1 MINTIKNIIKSFLLI
16 FSLLVA
22 FKGGQNSSSS
32 SIMDV
37 SVYNGE
43 ESVLLHWTVLDSI
56 NVKNFSIYSQR
67 FGGDVFK
74 NLGVLNGN
82 DSYFLDLD
90 CTPGERYFYKI
101 EIEDIEHEIYS
112 NNANVL
118 PFGSCNPVKGH
129 HSLDKNINSIFDL
142 IFKHIKNELYKKDP
156 KINFDYISQLL
167 HLKHYYKY
175 NWLEDFPLDFLRF
188 YSESLEGIN
197 DIILGE
203 NVYSAVMADESLYRN
218 LFYMTPDIWKNQ
230 ISQAF
235 EIMKEN
241 WLLLYSEY
249 SNSVKIFEN
258 LKPIHITSSNAV
270 LSDSVNV
277 KLHIFHK
284 DRLKTGEWYL
294 LSNDEYINLE
304 EFLVNENEI
313 ISVNIPKDWIN
324 LSLMVDDMVIQSVPI
339 IANESLIYTLEGDIV
354 PLKDDSSNFIKIKKD
369 ESQLWINEIVWN
381 PKRSSLNIEIAGY
394 NSIEEQYYIECQDN
408 KIWDINPNSTTEK
421 QFLDS
426 LFYFK
431 DNVALP
437 LVLKLKK
444 LKDLKLITHEYI
456 VLDTFS
462 ISMARPNDIGPWTI
476 TESQTLGEKNNS
488 NQIEYDSPF
497 VPQLF
502 ILYQNYPN
510 PFNGHTRITFD
521 LFEDANISLFVTDAS
536 GRIRDRIIEEEF
548 FRAGIYNYS
557 WEGENRSS
565 GIYFIT
571 LQALVND
578 FPPTVLSKKM
588 IYLK

>member
-1 MINTIKNIIKSFLLI
+1 MINTIKNTIKSFLLI

-22 FKGGQNSSSS
+22 FKGEKNSSGS

-43 ESVLLHWTVLDSI
+43 GSVLLHWTVLDSI

-67 FGGDVFK
+67 FGEDVFK
-74 NLGVLNGN
+74 KLAVLNGN

-112 NNANVL
+112 NNANIL
-118 PFGSCNPVKGH
+118 PFGSCKPVKDH
-129 HSLDKNINSIFDL
+129 HSLDKDIKSIFDL
-142 IFKHIKNELYKKDP
+142 IFKHIKSELYKKDP
-156 KINFDYISQLL
+156 KINFDYVSQFF
-167 HLKHYYKY
+167 HLKHDYKY
-175 NWLEDFPLDFLRF
+175 NWLEDFPLDFLRS
-188 YSESLEGIN
+188 YSKSLESIN
-197 DIILGE
+197 DIILGG
-203 NVYSAVMADESLYRN
+203 NVYSFVMVDESLYRN

-235 EIMKEN
+235 ESMKEN
-241 WLLLYSEY
+241 WRLLYSEY

-258 LKPIHITSSNAV
+258 LQPIHIISSDAI
-270 LSDSVNV
+270 LADSVNV
-277 KLHIFHK
+277 KLHIFHN

-313 ISVNIPKDWIN
+313 ISVKIPKDWIN
-324 LSLMVDDMVIQSVPI
+324 LSLMFDDTVIQSVPI
-339 IANESLIYTLEGDIV
+339 IANEALIYTLEGDIV

-394 NSIEEQYYIECQDN
+394 NSIEEQYSIEVQDN
-408 KIWDINPNSTTEK
+408 KIWDINPNSTIEK

-431 DNVALP
+431 ENLALP
-437 LVLKLKK
+437 LVLKLK
-444 LKDLKLITHEYI
+444 DLNLITNEYI
-456 VLDTFS
+456 ILDTFS
-462 ISMARPNDIGPWTI
+462 ISISRQNDTGSWAA
-476 TESQTLGEKNNS
+476 TELQTLGGENNS
-488 NQIEYDSPF
+488 NQIEYDSPI

-521 LFEDANISLFVTDAS
+521 LFEDANISLFVADAS

-548 FRAGIYNYS
+548 FSAGIYNYS

-578 FPPTVLSKKM
+578 FPTTVLSKKM

>member
-1 MINTIKNIIKSFLLI
+1 MINAIKNIIKLFLLI

-22 FKGGQNSSSS
+22 FKGGHNSSSS

-56 NVKNFSIYSQR
+56 NVKKFSIYSQR
-67 FGGDVFK
+67 FGEDVFK
-74 NLGVLNGN
+74 KLAVLNGN

-101 EIEDIEHEIYS
+101 EIEDIEHKIYL
-112 NNANVL
+112 NNANVF
-118 PFGSCNPVKGH
+118 PFGSCNPIKDH
-129 HSLDKNINSIFDL
+129 HSIDKNINSIFDL
-142 IFKHIKNELYKKDP
+142 IFKHIKNELYKRDP
-156 KINFDYISQLL
+156 KINFDYVSQLF
-167 HLKHYYKY
+167 HLKYDYKY
-175 NWLEDFPLDFLRF
+175 NWLEDFPLDFLRS
-188 YSESLEGIN
+188 YSKSLESIN

-203 NVYSAVMADESLYRN
+203 NIYSFVMADESLYRN
-218 LFYMTPDIWKNQ
+218 LFYMTPDIWTSQ

-241 WLLLYSEY
+241 WILLYGEY
-249 SNSVKIFEN
+249 SNYVKIFEN
-258 LKPIHITSSNAV
+258 LQPIHIISSDAV
-270 LSDSVNV
+270 LSDSINV

-339 IANESLIYTLEGDIV
+339 IANKSLIYTLEGDIV

-408 KIWDINPNSTTEK
+408 KIWDINPNTTIEK

-548 FRAGIYNYS
+548 FSAGIYNYS
-557 WEGENRSS
+557 WEGESRSS

-571 LQALVND
+571 LQAVVND

>member
-22 FKGGQNSSSS
+22 FKGGKNLSSS

-43 ESVLLHWTVLDSI
+43 GSVLLHWTVLDSI

-101 EIEDIEHEIYS
+101 EIEDIEHKVYL

-118 PFGSCNPVKGH
+118 PFGSCNPIKNH
-129 HSLDKNINSIFDL
+129 HSIDKNINSIFDL

-203 NVYSAVMADESLYRN
+203 NVYSAVIADESLYRN

>member
-1 MINTIKNIIKSFLLI
+1 MINTIKNTIKSFLLI

-22 FKGGQNSSSS
+22 FKGEKNSSGS

-43 ESVLLHWTVLDSI
+43 GSVLLHWTVLDSI

-67 FGGDVFK
+67 FGEDVFK
-74 NLGVLNGN
+74 KLAVLNGN

-112 NNANVL
+112 NNANIL
-118 PFGSCNPVKGH
+118 PFGSCKPVKDH

-142 IFKHIKNELYKKDP
+142 IFKHIKSELYKKDP
-156 KINFDYISQLL
+156 KINFDYVSQFF
-167 HLKHYYKY
+167 HLKHDYKY
-175 NWLEDFPLDFLRF
+175 NWLEDFPLDFLRS
-188 YSESLEGIN
+188 YSKSLESIN
-197 DIILGE
+197 DIILGG
-203 NVYSAVMADESLYRN
+203 NVYSFVMVDESLYRN

-235 EIMKEN
+235 ESMKEN
-241 WLLLYSEY
+241 WRLLYSEY

-258 LKPIHITSSNAV
+258 LQPIHIISSDAI

-277 KLHIFHK
+277 KLHIFHN

-313 ISVNIPKDWIN
+313 ISVKIPKDWIN
-324 LSLMVDDMVIQSVPI
+324 LSLMFDDTVIQSVPI
-339 IANESLIYTLEGDIV
+339 IANEALIYTLEGDIV

-394 NSIEEQYYIECQDN
+394 NSIEEQYSIEVQDN
-408 KIWDINPNSTTEK
+408 KIWDINPNSTIEK

-431 DNVALP
+431 ENLALP
-437 LVLKLKK
+437 LVLKLK
-444 LKDLKLITHEYI
+444 DLKLITNEYI
-456 VLDTFS
+456 ILDTFS
-462 ISMARPNDIGPWTI
+462 ISISRQNDTGSWAA
-476 TESQTLGEKNNS
+476 TELQTLGGENNS
-488 NQIEYDSPF
+488 NQIEYDSPI

-521 LFEDANISLFVTDAS
+521 LFEDANISLFVADAS

-548 FRAGIYNYS
+548 FSAGIYNYS

-578 FPPTVLSKKM
+578 FPTTVLSKKM